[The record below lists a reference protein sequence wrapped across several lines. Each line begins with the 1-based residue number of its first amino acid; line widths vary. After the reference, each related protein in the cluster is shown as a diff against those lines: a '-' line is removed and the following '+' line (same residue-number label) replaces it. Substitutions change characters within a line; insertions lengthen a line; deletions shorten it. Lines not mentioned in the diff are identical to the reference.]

1 MKYENKIVMAFTD
14 PDNNLDNPY
23 AVFTDNYVEDNV
35 KIMFVFDTPEEFL
48 ETFNRIIDSEEGPY
62 GMWYWV
68 LDHGEQICSGACDP
82 DDIDIF
88 EEHWNLNKKENNE
101 MKNNCERVKQI
112 SLDVV
117 VGPETDGE
125 KLAEQVKEELERRGY
140 TIFGAGFQAD
150 LTEEY
155 HMNDVENE
163 DDIECLIAQLQE
175 KIQKEYDGYLEEL
188 RHQTVDEIIE
198 NSYKTAMLK
207 EFVTCFENYSD
218 ELTDINFIKYLLQ
231 YNNLLENLYE
241 DWKKYDSDEF
251 EIYKEFVLYF
261 WNAEEYNKGDDNI
274 LTWEELNEKYPEER
288 DDMSVQKEREF
299 VNHCF
304 DLYEKE
310 GFSEKFWTP
319 YEGEAEH
326 IGKKFKVIGRCSEDR
341 NDLCTLPLWDIE
353 FEDGTQL
360 TAHPEEIIP
369 SEIKANGGEI

>member
-1 MKYENKIVMAFTD
+1 MNYKNKIVMVFTD
-14 PDNNLDNPY
+14 PDDNLDNPY
-23 AVFTDNYVEDNV
+23 EVFTDNYVEDNARR
-35 KIMFVFDTPEEFL
+35 IFIFDTVADFL
-48 ETFNRIIDSEEGPY
+48 STFYNIINDVEGPY

-68 LDHGEQICSGACDP
+68 LDNGKQICSGACDP
-82 DDIDIF
+82 NDIEIF
-88 EEHWNLNKKENNE
+88 EEHWNLNKKENEN
-101 MKNNCERVKQI
+101 MNNNNERVKQI

-125 KLAEQVKEELERRGY
+125 ELAEQVKEELERRGY
-140 TIFGAGFQAD
+140 TIFGVGFNAD

-155 HMNDVENE
+155 HMNDEANE

-175 KIQKEYDGYLEEL
+175 KIQKEYDIYLEEL
-188 RHQTVDEIIE
+188 RHMTTDEIIE
-198 NSYKTAMLK
+198 NSYKTSMLK

-251 EIYKEFVLYF
+251 KIYKEFVLYF
-261 WNAEEYNKGDDNI
+261 WNAEIYNDDNI
-274 LTWEELNEKYPEER
+274 MTWEKLNEKYPEER
-288 DDMSVQKEREF
+288 DDMSVQREREF

-326 IGKKFKVIGRCSEDR
+326 IGKKFKVIGRCPEER

>member
-1 MKYENKIVMAFTD
+1 MKYENKIIMAFTD
-14 PDNNLDNPY
+14 PDERLDDPY
-23 AVFTDNYVEDNV
+23 STFTDNYIEDNV

-48 ETFNRIIDSEEGPY
+48 ETFNRIINDEEGPY

-68 LDHGEQICSGACDP
+68 LDHGKQICSGACDP
-82 DDIDIF
+82 NDIDVY
-88 EEHWNLNKKENNE
+88 EEHWNLNKEENDE
-101 MKNNCERVKQI
+101 MNNNDERVKQI

-125 KLAEQVKEELERRGY
+125 ELANQIKEELETRGY
-140 TIFGAGFQAD
+140 TIFGVGFNAD
-150 LTEEY
+150 LTNEY
-155 HMNDVENE
+155 HMNNEENE

-175 KIQKEYDGYLEEL
+175 KIDEEFDVYLEEL
-188 RHQTVDEIIE
+188 RHMTTDEIIE
-198 NSYKTAMLK
+198 NSYKTSMLK

-251 EIYKEFVLYF
+251 KIYKEFVLYF
-261 WNAEEYNKGDDNI
+261 WNAEIYNDDNI
-274 LTWEELNEKYPEER
+274 MTWEKLRAQYPEDREK
-288 DDMSVQKEREF
+288 MSIQREREY

-310 GFSEKFWTP
+310 GFSKTFWTP
-319 YEGEAEH
+319 YEDEAQH
-326 IGKKFKVIGRCSEDR
+326 IGKKFKVLQRTPEER

-353 FEDGTQL
+353 FEDGLQL
-360 TAHPEEIIP
+360 TAYPEEIIP
-369 SEIKANGGEI
+369 SEIKANGGKI